1 MFAKYGA
8 ISQSVPRKK
17 AIDFSSS
24 MDYHKRGNLLTE
36 PAQAPRRGGEKE
48 NRTMNNEEFGADLVT
63 LVDDEGNEHEFEI
76 VDTLDLNDER
86 YVALVASYENEDEES
101 EDDGELVILKA
112 VVEGEEEF
120 LEAIEDE
127 AEFDEVA
134 ALFMER
140 LEDDFDFVGGDE
152 EPQ

>member
-1 MFAKYGA
+1 M
-8 ISQSVPRKK
+8 Q
-17 AIDFSSS
+17 
-24 MDYHKRGNLLTE
+24 
-36 PAQAPRRGGEKE
+36 
-48 NRTMNNEEFGADLVT
+48 NEEFSPDLVT

-76 VDTLDLNDER
+76 VDTLDYNEER
-86 YVALVASYENEDEES
+86 YVALVASYEEQDEDA

-112 VVEGEEEF
+112 VMDGDEEF

-152 EPQ
+152 DL

>member
-1 MFAKYGA
+1 
-8 ISQSVPRKK
+8 
-17 AIDFSSS
+17 
-24 MDYHKRGNLLTE
+24 
-36 PAQAPRRGGEKE
+36 
-48 NRTMNNEEFGADLVT
+48 MNNEEFGADLVT

>member
-1 MFAKYGA
+1 M
-8 ISQSVPRKK
+8 S
-17 AIDFSSS
+17 
-24 MDYHKRGNLLTE
+24 
-36 PAQAPRRGGEKE
+36 
-48 NRTMNNEEFGADLVT
+48 NEEFGADLVT
-63 LVDDEGNEHEFEI
+63 LVDDEGQEHEFEI

-86 YVALVASYENEDEES
+86 YVALVAPYDESEEEP

-140 LEDDFDFVGGDE
+140 LEDDFDFIGGDE
-152 EPQ
+152 EEPSDGN